1 MLRFDDL
8 QAKVATYM
16 PPEADLEAISRAYVY
31 SAKLHRNRFDL
42 AGEPALQHALEVSN
56 ILAEMRLDVR
66 CIVAGLLHDTLEHE
80 LTDAGALRAAV
91 GEEPARLVEEL
102 SRLSRAAFHGTEAAR
117 AEHMRQMILASTRDL
132 RVILILLADRLQLLR
147 RPGQLSA
154 EQQQAVGRETLAIY
168 APIAHRLGVHS
179 FKAELE
185 DRAWRIL
192 EPAEGAELQERVEA
206 RIAERSARIEQIN
219 ESLRALLREQG
230 LQGEVLGRTK
240 HLYSIHQ
247 KMLRDRSRLEQV
259 YDLLASRVIV
269 DTTEQC
275 YRVLGLVHAAYTPM
289 PGRFKDYIA
298 VPKDNGYQSLHT
310 IVMGGSGDI
319 FEVQIRTREMHRQ
332 AEMGI
337 AAHFI
342 YKDGAPPDEAEL
354 ASVSWFRRLLEN
366 LEQGRDPAESM
377 ELLRRDLTPEHLF
390 VFTPKGEVIKL
401 PPLATPIDFA
411 YAIHSQLGHTCVGA
425 RMDGRMISIRTPLQN
440 GAVVEIITA
449 KAQEPKE
456 DWLKAAVSS
465 KALGHIRR
473 YLSKK
478 KKEEAVA
485 LGHEHLQ
492 REARPYVRKLD
503 ELFRLEPF
511 RDWMQRHGLNT
522 PDDVYAAE
530 GFGRISIGEVLARV
544 LPPAQRG
551 EGAAGKVAH
560 KAAPKA
566 APSGAAGDARQ
577 RLRQVVTISGL
588 DHMMIRFA
596 KCCTPVHGDPVVGI
610 ITRGRGVSIHHRQCR
625 NLARQFIHEQR
636 MVEVDW
642 AEEPTARG
650 RPVTLAISTRGSMKD
665 LVESIGFLE
674 AEGTPITSGRIAARK
689 GVYTQHLTVM
699 VEDSKQLKR
708 ILQRLNAM
716 AGIRAERV
724 LESA

>member
-16 PPEADLEAISRAYVY
+16 PPEADLEAIGRAYVY
-31 SAKLHRNRFDL
+31 SATLHRNRFSHN
-42 AGEPALQHALEVSN
+42 GEPAMQHALEVSN
-56 ILAEMRLDVR
+56 ILADMRLDVR
-66 CIVAGLLHDTLEHE
+66 CIVAGLLHDTLEQE
-80 LTDAGALRAAV
+80 LAEPPALRTAV

-102 SRLSRAAFHGTEAAR
+102 ARLSRAAFHGTEAAR

-147 RPGQLSA
+147 NPGQLPEEA
-154 EQQQAVGRETLAIY
+154 QHAVARETLAIY
-168 APIAHRLGVHS
+168 APIAHRLGVHT
-179 FKAELE
+179 FKPELE

-192 EPAEGAELQERVEA
+192 EPAAYAELQARVEA
-206 RIAERSARIEQIN
+206 RLAERSARIEQIN
-219 ESLRALLREQG
+219 SELRALLRAHGVE
-230 LQGEVLGRTK
+230 GEVLGRTK
-240 HLYSIHQ
+240 HLYSIQQ
-247 KMLRDRSRLEQV
+247 KMLRDRIDLDRV
-259 YDLLASRVIV
+259 YDLLASRIIL

-298 VPKDNGYQSLHT
+298 LPKENGYQSLHT
-310 IVMGGSGDI
+310 IVFGSSGDI
-319 FEVQIRTREMHRQ
+319 FETQIRTREMHRQ

-342 YKDGAPPDEAEL
+342 YKDGAPPDESEL

-366 LEQGRDPAESM
+366 LEQGGDPHESM
-377 ELLRRDLTPEHLF
+377 DLLQRDLAADQLF

-401 PPLATPIDFA
+401 PQRATPIDFA
-411 YAIHSQLGHTCVGA
+411 YAIHSEVGHRCVGA
-425 RMDGRMISIRTPLQN
+425 RMDGRMVSIRTPLLN
-440 GAVVEIITA
+440 GAVVEIVTA
-449 KAQEPKE
+449 KNQEPKE

-478 KKEEAVA
+478 KKEEAVV
-485 LGHEHLQ
+485 LGQEHVQ
-492 REARPYVRKLD
+492 REARPYVRKVD

-511 RDWMQRHGLNT
+511 RDWMQRHGYNT

-530 GFGRISIGEVLARV
+530 GFGRISIHDVLGRV
-544 LPPAQRG
+544 LPRTERAEAPP
-551 EGAAGKVAH
+551 AGK
-560 KAAPKA
+560 
-566 APSGAAGDARQ
+566 AGPHPAARQ
-577 RLRQVVTISGL
+577 GAGKEPSRQVVTISGM
-588 DHMMIRFA
+588 DQMMMRFA

-610 ITRGRGVSIHHRQCR
+610 ITRGRGVSVHHRDCP
-625 NLARQFIHEQR
+625 NLTRQFIHPQR
-636 MVEVDW
+636 VVEVDW
-642 AEEPTARG
+642 SEAQPVRG
-650 RPVTLAISTRGSMKD
+650 RPVTLAISTRGSVKD
-665 LVESIGFLE
+665 LLESISFLE
-674 AEGTPITSGRIAARK
+674 AEGTPITSGRMASHK
-689 GVYTQHLTVM
+689 GVCTQHLTVM
-699 VEDSKQLKR
+699 VNDSKQLKR